1 MGVHGGNGGGA
12 CMGGHGG
19 PIQTA
24 PHAPSLPPLPPFQS
38 NGFFLASDPP
48 PGPPPPPCSQWVSL
62 SSMLLQ
68 KAEYGGEGS
77 PEYQQLVELDEKHVC
92 LTQVWRQHVWNPV

>member
-1 MGVHGGNGGGA
+1 MHGGTWRPNSDR
-12 CMGGHGG
+12 
-19 PIQTA
+19 A
-24 PHAPSLPPLPPFQS
+24 PCALPASSPPFSVKWFFSRFRPPSLPPPPS
-38 NGFFLASDPP
+38 T
-48 PGPPPPPCSQWVSL
+48 PPCSQWVSL